1 MTKRRCAPNDDPRMK
16 GCRSRNE
23 GDGKLRAKRGDT
35 HVGTIESRY
44 GVDLGMRSDARL
56 DTALDRYGVD
66 SLSQLLKVARDEN

>member
-1 MTKRRCAPNDDPRMK
+1 MSKRKCGPNDDPGMI
-16 GCRSRNE
+16 GCRSRNA

-35 HVGTIESRY
+35 RVGTIEAQY

-66 SLSQLLKVARDEN
+66 SLSQLLKVAREEN